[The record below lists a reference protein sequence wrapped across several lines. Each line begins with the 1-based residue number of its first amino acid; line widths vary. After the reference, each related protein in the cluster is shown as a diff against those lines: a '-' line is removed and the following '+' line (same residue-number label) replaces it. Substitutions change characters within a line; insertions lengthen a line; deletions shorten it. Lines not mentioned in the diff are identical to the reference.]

1 MMMLAARFRVAAV
14 AMAAI
19 LFGGQTSLGGP
30 ATSADVDL
38 DVVFRCAGKAAGAM
52 KSCRETRDMIINNC
66 TVCHT
71 FVPIVMQQFE
81 PEGWDSLLHRHVA
94 GDRVGN
100 LKDTQVKII
109 REFLVST
116 FNMANEPPELPE
128 ELLATWTSY

>member
-1 MMMLAARFRVAAV
+1 MKLAARFGFAAF
-14 AMAAI
+14 ASMAI
-19 LFGGQTSLGGP
+19 LLAGQVSLGGP

-38 DVVFRCAGKAAGAM
+38 DVVFRCAGKAPGPM

-100 LKDTQVKII
+100 LKETQVKTI

-116 FNMANEPPELPE
+116 FNTAHEPPELPE